1 MKKTISILAAFMLVF
16 SVAGTA
22 FAQYSIPF
30 AGSCDPAGK
39 IDRGCYEPDQFGC
52 ETSPFDYEDYG
63 ACALEETTMDSYCP
77 ATTGKD
83 SYHRAFIPICDCIAQ
98 VSDFDEPVAGDV
110 YDVGMEILVDKGDGV
125 LLDGDNGVY
134 FAQNVNASGIPVRT
148 LSAEDCTDDLG
159 CSPLDHNDRESNT
172 FAGEW
177 SYLLGNGKTTDSFP
191 NTGSACVIG
200 DDERIVAFEP
210 DPTGR
215 PETYDGSYGYQV
227 TQADVL
233 NGRSTWWVD
242 IPALRVDSTIT
253 ERGWKVFVKV
263 TVQDAADTASGG
275 LCSDCP
281 KCEHIVEIGTLCCDS
296 LDETCSGKLV
306 FPYFGKSDGAW
317 WNGMAVSNLGSTD
330 GTASVTLYENDGD
343 SFTGTV
349 DVDAYSTAIVYLS
362 ELSGTGTIGDAQGFV
377 VVNTDFNAS
386 GFAMMAK
393 ESNGVSMGY
402 LAEKPEGCNSCD
414 PCNN

>member
-1 MKKTISILAAFMLVF
+1 
-16 SVAGTA
+16 
-22 FAQYSIPF
+22 
-30 AGSCDPAGK
+30 
-39 IDRGCYEPDQFGC
+39 
-52 ETSPFDYEDYG
+52 
-63 ACALEETTMDSYCP
+63 
-77 ATTGKD
+77 
-83 SYHRAFIPICDCIAQ
+83 
-98 VSDFDEPVAGDV
+98 
-110 YDVGMEILVDKGDGV
+110 
-125 LLDGDNGVY
+125 
-134 FAQNVNASGIPVRT
+134 
-148 LSAEDCTDDLG
+148 
-159 CSPLDHNDRESNT
+159 
-172 FAGEW
+172 
-177 SYLLGNGKTTDSFP
+177 
-191 NTGSACVIG
+191 VIG